1 MDRAL
6 AEGRT
11 RRTCR
16 RCHRELNFTVMGKG
30 RLSQDSMQP
39 YGKLSTHQVL
49 LANVNG
55 VKQHC
60 KKKKKR
66 TGQNSSTMMS
76 EIVKVIQKLV
86 TSRYSC

>member
-16 RCHRELNFTVMGKG
+16 RCHRELNFTVMRKG

-60 KKKKKR
+60 KKR
-66 TGQNSSTMMS
+66 AGQNSSTMMS
-76 EIVKVIQKLV
+76 EIVKIIQKLV